1 MIDLIRHCGVALD
14 QTDPRGQLRAE
25 ACKRMEQRQPIERM
39 RTLEEIAGLAVYLA
53 AGLLFMIGSNV
64 VIEGGATVG

>member
-1 MIDLIRHCGVALD
+1 
-14 QTDPRGQLRAE
+14 
-25 ACKRMEQRQPIERM
+25 M

-53 AGLLFMIGSNV
+53 AGLLFMIGCNM